1 MTRCL
6 FAVQFHFHEFVKK
19 IMYTLKLPSEKG
31 GFVVKITFKLLLNGA
46 IAVTILLWLTRAT
59 FWEAAIASVVLSV
72 IAYLGGDQYVLRISN
87 NTVATLVD
95 AVLAFVY
102 FWVVASLLRW
112 NLSIGGLIFLTL
124 FLGVGE
130 AVYHRFLASDR
141 EKEKVT
147 G

>member
-1 MTRCL
+1 M
-6 FAVQFHFHEFVKK
+6 K
-19 IMYTLKLPSEKG
+19 I
-31 GFVVKITFKLLLNGA
+31 IFKLLLNGA

-72 IAYLGGDQYVLRISN
+72 IAYLVGDQYVLRISN

-102 FWVVASLLRW
+102 FWVVASLLKW
-112 NLSIGGLIFLTL
+112 DLSIGGLIFLTL

-141 EKEKVT
+141 ERGKVT